1 MTLYS
6 ASLPVTLHS
15 VENEAVPVVFRLGGD
30 SVGREPQ
37 SLELAGPAAA
47 LSAVHLRWLHGGD
60 TTPLSSVGI
69 VFAGPE
75 SAAGAIEEFVRHA
88 DHYLD
93 SAARG
98 ADAVRKAHTPDA
110 VLEGLLA

>member
-1 MTLYS
+1 MAVSS
-6 ASLPVTLHS
+6 A
-15 VENEAVPVVFRLGGD
+15 VVATSDGTSAER
-30 SVGREPQ
+30 P
-37 SLELAGPAAA
+37 ELTSTSPAAA